1 MQAVVDYNY
10 RFTNIVVGHAGKHH
24 DAHVLR
30 ESSLYHKACADE
42 LLPSWTEN
50 IDNTDV
56 PLFLIGDPAYHLLPW
71 LMKAYPGNNL
81 TEEQKLFNYRL
92 SRARM
97 TIECAF
103 GRLKGRWR
111 CLLKRLY
118 NDITSVSEIVKS
130 CCTLHNICEIHGD
143 FFDEDWLQGVD
154 HDVNNFNQEQNDENI
169 NTAGKSIRKA
179 ITNWLKEN

>member
-1 MQAVVDYNY
+1 
-10 RFTNIVVGHAGKHH
+10 
-24 DAHVLR
+24 
-30 ESSLYHKACADE
+30 
-42 LLPSWTEN
+42 
-50 IDNTDV
+50 
-56 PLFLIGDPAYHLLPW
+56 
-71 LMKAYPGNNL
+71 MKAYPGNNL
-81 TEEQKLFNYRL
+81 TEERKHFNYRL

-111 CLLKRLY
+111 CLLKRLD

-143 FFDEDWLQGVD
+143 LFDEDWLQGVD

-169 NTAGKSIRKA
+169 NTDGKSIRRA
-179 ITNWLKEN
+179 ITNWLNEN